1 MIEYIGEH
9 LWVGQ
14 LGQFLIFLAFAT
26 AISATL
32 GYTFGTNEQ
41 DSAQKANWL
50 KIARSSFII
59 HGTSIITV
67 IFLIFFMMIS
77 KYYEYDYVWSHVSD
91 TLPFRYTFAA
101 FWEGQEGS
109 FLLWMFWHSILGF
122 ILIKTAKEWE
132 MPVMAVVS
140 AAQIFFVFFILGL
153 YFNGGD
159 INGDD
164 YAFLGN
170 IYGRSGFVWLLLT
183 CIFSALVLKGPE
195 HLKTAFKA
203 AAVAPTLILVSL
215 IGLGCYN
222 LGEVRIGASPFM
234 LLRDVHF
241 APIFNTPNYLASI
254 EGTGLNPLLQ
264 NYWMTIHPPT
274 LFLGFASTIVPC
286 AYAIA
291 GLWKG
296 EHKTWMEPALKWAL
310 FSGAILGTG
319 IFMGG
324 VWAYEALS
332 FGGYWAW
339 DPVENASLVPW
350 ITLIAGIHTTLVAR
364 TTGYSTKS
372 SYIFYMLTFF
382 LIVYSTFLTRS
393 GVLGETSVHAFT
405 EMGLEW
411 QMVIFMGF
419 LTITGLGFY
428 AYRRKEIPAPKKEE
442 SAYSR
447 EFWMFVG
454 ALVLLFSSGLITVT
468 TSIPVINALAVIEP
482 FDTLIGW
489 TAGALSVFEETA
501 GLKNLY
507 NLFANLENGKIAPPE
522 DVVTHHNNFQLWIGV
537 LVALL
542 SGVVQFLA
550 YKKESM
556 QGRYASQFGTY
567 IGGSFVVSL
576 LITIPLMSM
585 SGILAWQYWL
595 LVGCGVF
602 ATITNGAY
610 LAGVLKGNWKLA
622 GSAFSHVGF
631 GLMLV
636 GVVFSGALKHA
647 LEDPFASKELDGLL
661 GDLNKQTNKNILV
674 PYGQS
679 VQLTDG
685 FSVSYT
691 RTWGEGNAQF
701 FELNFIRKDAQGN
714 ITDRFITTPNVLRD
728 TLPNGNLKFRAA
740 NPNTKHYLHQDVFT
754 LAVPHWAFS
763 DPEADAKADTT
774 AWVAKHLAVGDTF
787 YTNRYYVVYKAN
799 DVNTYDH
806 KEYQHQEGDIPITA
820 VLSIND
826 INSGEQ
832 HEARVLYFIRG
843 RRQFSLSTELEKLG
857 LEFKLSGILPDEGKV
872 VVEYKDKTP
881 KRDYV
886 VVQALIFPGIQLVWI
901 GCILMM
907 FGLLFSGAQ
916 RLKMKAAAKATSN
929 ATNNEEVEPVVEN
942 ESTES

>member
-1 MIEYIGEH
+1 MIQYIGEH

-14 LGQFLIFLAFAT
+14 LGQFLIFLAFVT
-26 AISATL
+26 ALLSTISYAL
-32 GYTFGTNEQ
+32 GTNEQ
-41 DSAQKANWL
+41 EETQKNNWR
-50 KIARSSFII
+50 KIGRAAFIT
-59 HGTSIITV
+59 HGISIISV
-67 IFLIFFMMIS
+67 IVLIFFMMIN

-109 FLLWMFWHSILGF
+109 FLLWLFWHSILGF
-122 ILIKTAKEWE
+122 VLIKTAKQWE
-132 MPVMAVVS
+132 QPVMTVLS
-140 AAQIFFVFFILGL
+140 FAQIFFVFFILGL

-159 INGDD
+159 PESTD

-183 CIFSALVLKGPE
+183 GLFTILIFKGPQ
-195 HLKTAFKA
+195 HLKTQFKI
-203 AAVAPTLILVSL
+203 AAVLPSLILMLL
-215 IGLGCYN
+215 ILADCYH
-222 LGEVRIGASPFM
+222 LGEVRIGGSPFM

-241 APIFNTPNYLASI
+241 APIFNTPNYLSSI

-274 LFLGFASTIVPC
+274 LFLGFATTIVPC
-286 AYAIA
+286 AYAVA

-296 EHKTWMEPALKWAL
+296 DHTGWMEPALKWAL
-310 FSGAILGTG
+310 FSGAVLGTG

-364 TTGYSTKS
+364 ATGYSTKS
-372 SYIFYMLTFF
+372 TYFFYLLTFF

-393 GVLGETSVHAFT
+393 GILGETSVHAFT
-405 EMGLEW
+405 EMGMEW
-411 QMVIFMGF
+411 QMVLFMGAILF
-419 LTITGLGFY
+419 AGIGFY

-454 ALVLLFSSGLITVT
+454 ALVLLFSAGLITVT
-468 TSIPVINALAVIEP
+468 TSIPVINALVVIEP

-489 TAGALSVFEETA
+489 GVSLFSNFEGVAILDSFYTFFVTLD
-501 GLKNLY
+501 GGN
-507 NLFANLENGKIAPPE
+507 IAPPE

-537 LVALL
+537 LVAFL

-550 YKKESM
+550 YKKEDM
-556 QGRYASQFGTY
+556 TGKYGNRFAAY
-567 IGGSFVVSL
+567 ITVALMVSIV
-576 LITIPLMSM
+576 ITIPVMWA

-595 LVGCGVF
+595 LVGCGIF
-602 ATITNGAY
+602 SILTNVSY
-610 LAGVLKGNWKLA
+610 LIAVLKNNMKLA
-622 GSAFSHVGF
+622 GSVLSHVGF

-647 LEDPFASKELDGLL
+647 LADPFASKELDGLL

-674 PYGQS
+674 PYGQT
-679 VQLTDG
+679 VQLTNG
-685 FSVSYT
+685 FTVSYT
-691 RTWGEGNAQF
+691 KNWTEGNAQF
-701 FELNFIRKDAQGN
+701 FELNFLKKDAEGN
-714 ITDRFITTPNVLRD
+714 IVDRFITTPNVLHD

-740 NPNTKHYLHQDVFT
+740 NPNTKHYIHQDVFT
-754 LAVPHWAFS
+754 LAVPSWAFF
-763 DPEADAKADTT
+763 DPEAEEKADTT
-774 AWVAKHLAVGDTF
+774 TWQPKHIAVGDTF
-787 YTNRYYVVYKAN
+787 YTNRYYIVYKAN
-799 DVNTYDH
+799 DATTYDH
-806 KEYQHQEGDIPITA
+806 KDYKHVEGDIPVTA
-820 VLSIND
+820 ILTIKD
-826 INSGEQ
+826 INTQEEE
-832 HEARVLYFIRG
+832 EARVLYYIRG
-843 RRQFSLSTELEKLG
+843 RQQFSLPTVLDGLG
-857 LEFKLSGILPDEGKV
+857 LEFKLTNILPQEGKV
-872 VVEYKDKTP
+872 IMQVKDKAP

-901 GCILMM
+901 GCIMMM
-907 FGLLFSGAQ
+907 FGLLFSGVQ
-916 RLKMKAAAKATSN
+916 RIQRKKKKG
-929 ATNNEEVEPVVEN
+929 EEKEGDEMVVE
-942 ESTES
+942 EKEAS